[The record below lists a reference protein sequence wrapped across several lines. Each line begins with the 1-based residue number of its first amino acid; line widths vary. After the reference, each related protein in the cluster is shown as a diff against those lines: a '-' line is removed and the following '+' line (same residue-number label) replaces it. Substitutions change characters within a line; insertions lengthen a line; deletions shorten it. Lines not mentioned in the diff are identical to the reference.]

1 MVGGNAT
8 GWLATPQAAWS
19 SSEQQFGSLLL
30 PHYGGLKWTPFT
42 LSTGATGYNASGPGG
57 GMYYFGPDNKLY
69 LDSYSGEV
77 HASDVAANLLGDVT
91 TYDFSSSSGTG
102 DGIGDGSGSG
112 SGTGTGQTHL

>member
-1 MVGGNAT
+1 
-8 GWLATPQAAWS
+8 
-19 SSEQQFGSLLL
+19 
-30 PHYGGLKWTPFT
+30 
-42 LSTGATGYNASGPGG
+42 
-57 GMYYFGPDNKLY
+57 MYYFGPDNKLY

-112 SGTGTGQTHL
+112 SGTGTGTGQTHL